1 MTTTVIVKAHCA
13 SDKEVVIERTHS
25 GELDAQFTLQD
36 GEEHSL
42 IVHGDLAV
50 SVREVLKD

>member
-13 SDKEVVIERTHS
+13 SDKEVVIDRTRN
-25 GELDAQFTLQD
+25 GEPDAQFTLQD

-42 IVHGDLAV
+42 VVYDDLAV

>member
-42 IVHGDLAV
+42 VVHGDLAV

>member
-1 MTTTVIVKAHCA
+1 MKAHCA
-13 SDKEVVIERTHS
+13 SDKEVVIDRTRN
-25 GELDAQFTLQD
+25 GEPDAQFTLQD

-42 IVHGDLAV
+42 VVYDDLAV